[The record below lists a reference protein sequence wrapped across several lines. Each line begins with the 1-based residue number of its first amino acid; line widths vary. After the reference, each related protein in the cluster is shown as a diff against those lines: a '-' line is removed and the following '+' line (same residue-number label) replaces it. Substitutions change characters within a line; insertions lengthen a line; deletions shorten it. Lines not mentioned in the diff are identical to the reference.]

1 MPQSMGPVQ
10 QSMRIVGPCSHLRL
24 ADVLSRR
31 SDVRADGELR
41 ADVRADVRRA
51 GDWVPTIV

>member
-10 QSMRIVGPCSHLRL
+10 QYMYTVGPCSHLRL
-24 ADVLSRR
+24 ADVLSRA
-31 SDVRADGELR
+31 DVRAAGELR

-51 GDWVPTIV
+51 GDWVPTVV

>member
-1 MPQSMGPVQ
+1 MNAHSRAMF
-10 QSMRIVGPCSHLRL
+10 SFKAAHSNYLRL

-41 ADVRADVRRA
+41 ADVRADARRA